1 VRAIL
6 GLPVPEIL
14 NLAPS
19 ASHVILATDSQDNVR
34 FKGIAEALNVPTAKL
49 RLFGKPDSRPGRRM
63 GVALTQG
70 ASTDEARNRAETS
83 AHSVC
88 MVPQG

>member
-1 VRAIL
+1 MRAIL

-19 ASHVILATDSQDNVR
+19 ASHVILSADSQENVR
-34 FKGIAEALNVPTAKL
+34 YEGISAALNVPTAKL
-49 RLFGKPDSRPGRRM
+49 RLFGKPDTRPGRRM

-70 ASTDEARNRAETS
+70 ASTDEARGRAESS
-83 AHSVC
+83 AHSVQL
-88 MVPQG
+88 VPQG